1 MYIYKAENHSKVADL
16 LVKVPEITLYFWI
29 TKLLTTGMG
38 EVASD
43 YLFERL
49 NPLISLPLSVAIFIA
64 AMILQFKAKRYVP
77 SLYWLVVIMV
87 SIFGTTA
94 ADVVRVG
101 LGIPYVASTIF
112 FAVML
117 AAVLITWYIKEG
129 TLSVHHINTRR
140 REIFYWLTVSTTFA
154 LGTAAGDMTASNM
167 HLGYLSSGIMFS
179 VVLVI
184 PALGYWLFNMKE
196 VAAFWFAYIMT
207 RPVGASF
214 ADWLSASH
222 ADGGAGYGKGSVS
235 LILFVIIVLL
245 VFIRGGAPAK
255 IEEHQHS
262 VTNP

>member
-1 MYIYKAENHSKVADL
+1 
-16 LVKVPEITLYFWI
+16 
-29 TKLLTTGMG
+29 
-38 EVASD
+38 
-43 YLFERL
+43 
-49 NPLISLPLSVAIFIA
+49 
-64 AMILQFKAKRYVP
+64 MILQFKAKRYVP

-112 FAVML
+112 CCDA
-117 AAVLITWYIKEG
+117 
-129 TLSVHHINTRR
+129 RR
-140 REIFYWLTVSTTFA
+140 STHYLVYQRGNFIRASYKYPPKRNFYWLTVSTTFA

-179 VVLVI
+179 VVLII

-196 VAAFWFAYIMT
+196 VGAFWFAYIMT

-222 ADGGAGYGKGSVS
+222 ADGEQAM
-235 LILFVIIVLL
+235 
-245 VFIRGGAPAK
+245 AK
-255 IEEHQHS
+255 E
-262 VTNP
+262 V